1 MARAFGRRG
10 FKVGLI
16 ARTKVRLEDLVAELA
31 GLGVTAAAFPA
42 DIRDH
47 ESLTAALAAAESAM
61 GPIDVLEFSPSPT
74 GPITRAA
81 GTTVASA
88 TAQFELHVRGAVVA
102 VRHVL
107 PDMVKGFRASCG
119 GRGACQCACQ
129 SACHDRHH
137 GDTHRTGHSGRLSPG
152 PD

>member
-1 MARAFGRRG
+1 MARAFGHRG
-10 FKVGLI
+10 FKVRLI
-16 ARTKVRLEDLVAELA
+16 ARTKVKLEDLVAELA

-47 ESLTAALAAAESAM
+47 ESLTAALAAAESAT

-119 GRGACQCACQ
+119 GRGACRC
-129 SACHDRHH
+129 ACHDRHH